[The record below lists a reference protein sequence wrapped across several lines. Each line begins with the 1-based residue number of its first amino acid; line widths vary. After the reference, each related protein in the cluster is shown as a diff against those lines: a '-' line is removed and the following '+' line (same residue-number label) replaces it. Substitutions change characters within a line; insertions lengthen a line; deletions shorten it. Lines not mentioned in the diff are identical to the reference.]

1 MTQAEILGAIATLD
15 ALIDAAALAFAQPEL
30 VPIADAL
37 AALAGKALVASR
49 SPAPAISVEVAAAD
63 AAAQAAI
70 TAKFPR
76 GL

>member
-1 MTQAEILGAIATLD
+1 MTQAEVLAAIATLD
-15 ALIDAAALAFAQPEL
+15 ALIDASVVALGQPEL

-37 AALAGKALVASR
+37 ASLAGKVLVASR
-49 SPAPAISVEVAAAD
+49 SIAPAVSVEVAAAD
-63 AAAQAAI
+63 AAAQVAI